1 VSLISFKKKNL
12 KNLKNINVKINK
24 NKKKNL
30 KKKKKKNVKKKKNK
44 KKKLKI
50 TKKLGKKKKKKP
62 YPLIFFL
69 AFWGWFRSHPLAQKD
84 RSTSQPFNFCIWF
97 F

>member
-24 NKKKNL
+24 NKKKN
-30 KKKKKKNVKKKKNK
+30 
-44 KKKLKI
+44 LKI